1 MRRAFTRY
9 RHGLLAGCALA
20 AALAVPAANLL
31 SFQGEEPSGSL
42 VIYLEDG
49 PLVSEARDRVG
60 ATYVSI
66 LELADRLGLPH
77 AHDADSDT
85 LTIRGPRADL
95 EVVNNSNAVRLG
107 PRTVRMRSPVI
118 RDGDGWWAPI
128 EFLTLPLADAS
139 GVRFRYEAGRP
150 RIFAGNV
157 AATLLDMDAA
167 PTGDGTRLTIR
178 AGRTINVRVQQDR
191 DNDRVVLS
199 VDRAPFD
206 PRRESLDYRDG
217 TVQSVRFDDSDGS
230 ARIVVGT
237 RGQLANLRLVPAD
250 GNRTFHVDF
259 VPADPVARNTVAAAP
274 APDQRRPVGALR
286 VVAIDAGHG
295 GLDSGTAA
303 HGTLEKDL
311 TLALARRLRAALENR
326 LDAAFVLTRDED
338 RDLSHEERA
347 AIANNSGA
355 DLLIS
360 LHVGYSMDPT
370 ESAASVFVMHAVEER
385 AAPAAGDALFRPWYR
400 AWEGPRGATL
410 RLAEILHRR
419 LEAAIPRWEF
429 SVRRA
434 PVGLLA
440 STAMPSVVIEL
451 GNANNASDLDVLTS
465 NAFQD
470 RFASAVLEAI
480 EAYGRGER
488 L

>member
-1 MRRAFTRY
+1 MRRSFMRY
-9 RHGLLAGCALA
+9 RHGLLAGCALTA
-20 AALAVPAANLL
+20 GLAVSAANLP
-31 SFQGEEPSGSL
+31 SFQRNAPSGPL

-49 PLVSEARDRVG
+49 PLVSDARDRDG
-60 ATYVSI
+60 ATYLPI
-66 LELADRLGLPH
+66 LELADRLGIPYS
-77 AHDADSDT
+77 HDADSDT
-85 LTIRGPRADL
+85 LTIRGPWADL
-95 EVVNNSNAVRLG
+95 EVVNNGNAVRLG
-107 PRTVRMRSPVI
+107 PRPIRMRSPVI
-118 RDGDGWWAPI
+118 RDGERWWAPI

-206 PRRESLDYRDG
+206 PRRESLEYRDG
-217 TVQSVRFDDSDGS
+217 AVQSVRFDDSDGS

-237 RGQLANLRLVPAD
+237 RGRLANVRLVPAD

-259 VPADPVARNTVAAAP
+259 VPADPVARSTVAAAP
-274 APDQRRPVGALR
+274 VPDERRTAGALR

-311 TLALARRLRAALENR
+311 TLALARRLRAAMENR
-326 LDAAFVLTRDED
+326 LDAAFVLTRDDD
-338 RDLSHEERA
+338 REVSHEERA
-347 AIANNSGA
+347 AVANNSGA
-355 DLLIS
+355 ELLIS

-370 ESAASVFVMHAVEER
+370 ESTASVFVMHAVEEHE
-385 AAPAAGDALFRPWYR
+385 APPVGDAMFRPWYR
-400 AWEGPRGATL
+400 AWEGPRGETL

-429 SVRRA
+429 AVRRA

-440 STAMPSVVIEL
+440 STVMPSVVIEL

-465 NAFQD
+465 GAFQD
-470 RFASAVLEAI
+470 RLASAVLEAI
-480 EAYGRGER
+480 EAYGRGEW